1 MSGRRAPRSGRLVRG
16 ILRGV
21 ACALALVA
29 SSAAPAQV
37 VVQDD
42 LKREVRLVRAPARVI
57 SLAPSV
63 TETICALGE
72 CARLVATDR
81 WSDHPP
87 EVRTLPKAGG
97 LDDTSLETVVRL
109 RPDVVFAYRSAP
121 AIDRLAGLGIAVV
134 AVDADRL
141 ADIARV
147 TTLVATV
154 LGVPERATALN
165 ARLAAELDTIARESR
180 ARRADRAKAP
190 SIYFE
195 IDSAFHAASRGSFI
209 GELLDRLDT
218 RNIVP
223 AALGA
228 FPRVN
233 GELVV
238 RADPDVLILSA
249 ADAPRVATRPG
260 WSTLRAV
267 RETRICTF
275 APPERDAIVRPG
287 PRVTT
292 GLRALADCLERV
304 AP

>member
-1 MSGRRAPRSGRLVRG
+1 MRTLAGC
-16 ILRGV
+16 V
-21 ACALALVA
+21 ACVVALATSGV
-29 SSAAPAQV
+29 APAQI

-42 LKREVRLVRAPARVI
+42 LKREVRIARTPARVI

-87 EVRTLPKAGG
+87 EVRALPKAGG

-134 AVDADRL
+134 AIDADRF

-147 TTLVATV
+147 TTLVATT
-154 LGVPERATALN
+154 LGVPERAATLN
-165 ARLAAELDTIARESR
+165 ARLVAELDAIARESR

-190 SIYFE
+190 SVYFE

-209 GELLDRLDT
+209 GELLERLDT

-223 AALGA
+223 ASLGA

-238 RADPDVLILSA
+238 RADPDVMILSA
-249 ADAPRVATRPG
+249 NDAGRAASRPG

-267 RETRICTF
+267 REKRICTF

-287 PRVTT
+287 PRVTA
-292 GLRALADCLERV
+292 GLRALADCLDRV